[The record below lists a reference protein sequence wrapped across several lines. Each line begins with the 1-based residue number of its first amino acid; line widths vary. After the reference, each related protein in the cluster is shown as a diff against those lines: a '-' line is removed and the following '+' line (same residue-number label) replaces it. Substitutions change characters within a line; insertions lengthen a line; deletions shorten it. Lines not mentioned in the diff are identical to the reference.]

1 MNWWDQVYRYC
12 ERAQDPS
19 FWAEPFNA
27 YSSLAFFLA
36 AGMAAWRA
44 RPLFAAPGQAGQ
56 KLLLGGLIVLACA
69 IGLGS
74 FLFHT
79 FATRWSRMAD
89 VAPIAAFMVIY
100 LALALYSY
108 LELSAARTT
117 ALVTLFLVVTGLAAS
132 LSCPTQLTS
141 VAAFSREPCLK
152 GTMGYVPAL
161 AALLLT
167 GALLRRRHPAG
178 RALLIAA
185 GIFLAAMVLRW
196 LDQRSCNMIVVLGR
210 PRGTHALWHLLN
222 AVTIYVLLTAA
233 ILACEIRPNGPAAS
247 TAARA

>member
-27 YSSLAFFLA
+27 YSSLAFFVA
-36 AGMAAWRA
+36 AAMAAWRA
-44 RPLFAAPGQAGQ
+44 RSLLAIPGQPGQ
-56 KLLLGGLIVLACA
+56 KLLLAVLIALACA

-100 LALALYSY
+100 LALSLYSY
-108 LELSAARTT
+108 LELSAARAT
-117 ALVTLFLVVTGLAAS
+117 ALIALFLVITGLAAS

-141 VAAFSREPCLK
+141 VTAFSREPCLK

-167 GALLRRRHPAG
+167 GALLRQRHPAG
-178 RALLIAA
+178 RALLVAA

-222 AVTIYVLLTAA
+222 AVTIYILLTAA
-233 ILACEIRPNGPAAS
+233 ILAGEMRSNRPAS
-247 TAARA
+247 NAARA